1 MAGLIGSLL
10 GSQPVAG
17 FQRRC
22 GLFPRG
28 EEPRAQ
34 AVGNGNRPLTPR
46 DVRNGQRPGVSLPTD
61 CATCN
66 GSPGDGWKECSQD
79 YVVKNYFYYYLFR
92 ISAAMGQEVFYITFL
107 PFTYWII
114 NAYVARRLI
123 IMWSVTMYI
132 GQVMKDLLKWPRPH
146 SPPVVKLEKKTN
158 AEYGMPST
166 HAMAATVISFTFV
179 SVTANQY
186 KYPLELGLLGAFL
199 FSSLVGLSRI
209 YTGMHT
215 VLDVIVGSLI
225 SLFLTAIACP
235 TWDIVDHLMLTSP
248 FCPAFCIIVPLFLCY
263 NYPRLDYYSPTRAD
277 TTTILGA
284 SAGAIIGFW
293 ANNLYVSNA
302 ASKDVPHSVSSI
314 TIEIIL
320 LVLAKFIVGIGLLM
334 ITRQIAKTVV
344 RKSLCSWHKVSN
356 SDAVGMRQI
365 KIEVPYKFITYSSI
379 GLSATMFVPLVYT
392 FFGLN

>member
-1 MAGLIGSLL
+1 
-10 GSQPVAG
+10 
-17 FQRRC
+17 
-22 GLFPRG
+22 
-28 EEPRAQ
+28 
-34 AVGNGNRPLTPR
+34 
-46 DVRNGQRPGVSLPTD
+46 
-61 CATCN
+61 
-66 GSPGDGWKECSQD
+66 
-79 YVVKNYFYYYLFR
+79 
-92 ISAAMGQEVFYITFL
+92 MGQEVFYITFL

-114 NAYVARRLI
+114 NAPVARRLI
-123 IMWSVTMYI
+123 IMWS
-132 GQVMKDLLKWPRPH
+132 WPRPR

-166 HAMAATVISFTFV
+166 HAMAATAISFTFV

-215 VLDVIVGSLI
+215 VLDVVVGSLI
-225 SLFLTAIACP
+225 SLFLTAISCP

-263 NYPRLDYYSPTRAD
+263 NYPKLDYYSPTRAD

-293 ANNLYVSNA
+293 ANNHYGSNA
-302 ASKDVPHSVSSI
+302 ASKGVIYSVSSI
-314 TIEIIL
+314 TSEIIL
-320 LVLAKFIVGIGLLM
+320 LVLAKCIVGIGVLM
-334 ITRQIAKTVV
+334 ITRQFARTII

-356 SDAVGMRQI
+356 SDVVAMRQI

-379 GLSATMFVPLVYT
+379 GLSATIIKIYGVDTMGRGKQKQSLLHTYQSKSKGFSKSCCSQILPQKFCEFIERKLEEKIKENIPAAKEEFSRQLFIPFLKRRNWQPHGQNPEDNT
-392 FFGLN
+392 HAL